1 MIPLAEWTPFVTP
14 PPGLWDYWP
23 ALLLPL
29 VVAVSIVYKSIR
41 CESMSQVPR
50 QAASISL
57 WIIAGLVLAAL
68 VLWLIVAAVTRL
80 AS

>member
-1 MIPLAEWTPFVTP
+1 MLLTGWVPFVTP

-23 ALLLPL
+23 VLLLPL

-50 QAASISL
+50 EATIISL
-57 WIIAGLVLAAL
+57 WILGGLLASAV
-68 VLWLIVAAVTRL
+68 VLWTIVAGVNRL
-80 AS
+80 AG